1 MKHISVL
8 FRCNAGHEYGYGHIS
23 RCLALAGAFKPLGAT
38 SVLFVLNSDEAA
50 NLVYA
55 EGYVVRILEGRDQDA
70 AFLAATEELKPDI
83 LILDARP
90 PHSLAVLRKIKGHV
104 RCLALIDDV
113 SEQCLAADLVYLPPV
128 PMVERTD
135 WSGFAGQKRVG
146 LQWMLT
152 GRSFVPPPYRKP
164 ESPLR
169 LLMTMG
175 GSDPW
180 GYTQRLAPF
189 FAKLCREEGM
199 QFGVVIGP
207 GFQEREEQKVAVSR
221 LPGSP
226 RIFDAPAHMGEVYAW
241 CDAAVVPMCVS
252 AYELARSAKPALY
265 ICPDANYEEHAR
277 VFVREGFGE
286 ILPLGMPGDDAEK
299 RDKALHFLHSFTSWS
314 NLAVKA
320 GATFPGDSAMS
331 IAGDILRFLDDVD
344 I

>member
-23 RCLALAGAFKPLGAT
+23 RCLALAGAFRPLGAT

-55 EGYVVRILEGRDQDA
+55 EGYVVRILEGRDQDVF
-70 AFLAATEELKPDI
+70 FLTVVEELKPDI
-83 LILDARP
+83 LVLDARP
-90 PHSLAVLRKIKGHV
+90 PHSLAVLREAKGHV

-113 SEQCLAADLVYLPPV
+113 SEQRLAADLVYLPPV
-128 PMVERTD
+128 SAVERTD
-135 WSGFAGQKRVG
+135 WRDFSGKKRVG

-152 GRSFVPPPYRKP
+152 GRSFAPPPYRKP
-164 ESPLR
+164 EPPLR

-180 GYTQRLAPF
+180 GYTQRLALL
-189 FAKLCREEGM
+189 FAEICQEEGVL
-199 QFGVVIGP
+199 FGVIIGP
-207 GFQEREEQKVAVSR
+207 GFQKRAQQIETLSR

-226 RIFDAPAHMGEVYAW
+226 RIFDAPANMGEVYGW

-277 VFVREGFGE
+277 AFVREGFGE
-286 ILPLGMPGDDAEK
+286 ILPLSMLNDATGQ
-299 RDKALHFLHSFTSWS
+299 RDRVLHFLHSAMTWE
-314 NLAVKA
+314 NMAIKA
-320 GATFPGDSAMS
+320 ESIFSRDPAMNM
-331 IAGDILRFLDDVD
+331 AEDILRFLEDAR
-344 I
+344 